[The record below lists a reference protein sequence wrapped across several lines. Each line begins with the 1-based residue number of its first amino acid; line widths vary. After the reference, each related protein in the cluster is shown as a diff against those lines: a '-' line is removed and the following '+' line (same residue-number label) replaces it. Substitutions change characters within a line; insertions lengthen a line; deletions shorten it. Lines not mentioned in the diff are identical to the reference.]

1 MLPDLPPLPLLCIIV
16 QLQLNDKN
24 WVVLG
29 TRLTVLHS
37 IDFSNKVSCLCSW
50 FGEISL
56 ATPTCVYVSGQGL
69 SPVVMWVGRYL
80 AT

>member
-16 QLQLNDKN
+16 QLQLNDKI

-37 IDFSNKVSCLCSW
+37 IDFSSEVSCLCSW
-50 FGEISL
+50 FGEISFL
-56 ATPTCVYVSGQGL
+56 DHSEHVSGEGL